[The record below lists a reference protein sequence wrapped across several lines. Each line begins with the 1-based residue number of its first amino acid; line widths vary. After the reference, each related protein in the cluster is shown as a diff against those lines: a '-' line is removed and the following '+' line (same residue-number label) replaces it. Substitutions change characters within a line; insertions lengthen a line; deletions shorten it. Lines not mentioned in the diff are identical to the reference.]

1 MRDIEAFLESS
12 QRTVTGEARLR
23 LRRGAFDVIGARS
36 PHSLLGS
43 EGGRYGETAAWTGP
57 EARAFARIYG
67 VSTVL
72 AARMR
77 RAGRERPES

>member
-12 QRTVTGEARLR
+12 QALVTGDVRVR

-36 PHSLLGS
+36 AHTLLGA
-43 EGGRYGETAAWTGP
+43 EGGKYGETAAWTGP

-72 AARMR
+72 AARAR
-77 RAGRERPES
+77 REDLE